1 MNSQQ
6 VRRVSNWLLVAG
18 AICLIYPAEMR
29 AQVQSS
35 TSVQHGT
42 ATTQTK
48 VERGEVVYVSGNNL
62 MVRLEN
68 GEIRHFNVPDNVTV
82 TVDGKELMVHDLKPG
97 MKLQRTITTTTTP
110 KTITT
115 VKTVKGTVWSVAP
128 PLSVILTLED
138 GTNKQF
144 KIPSGQKFMVDGRE
158 TDAFG
163 LKKGMKISASS
174 VTEVPETVIAQQIKR
189 TGTMPPPPPAPQVD
203 FAILVDETPAPAPP
217 AEPTRVAQAEP
228 TPTQLPKTGSNTP
241 LLGLLAALSLA
252 GFLGVGLL
260 RKLIA

>member
-6 VRRVSNWLLVAG
+6 VRRVSNWLLAAG
-18 AICLIYPAEMR
+18 AICLIYPAVTR

-35 TSVQHGT
+35 TSVQPGA

-48 VERGEVVYVSGNNL
+48 VERGEAVYVSGNNL
-62 MVRLEN
+62 VVRMEN

-82 TVDGKELMVHDLKPG
+82 TVDGKELTVHELKPG

-115 VKTVKGTVWSVAP
+115 VKTVKGTVWNVTP

-144 KIPSGQKFMVDGRE
+144 KIPNGQKFMVDGQE

-163 LKKGMKISASS
+163 LKKGMKISATS
-174 VTEVPETVIAQQIKR
+174 VTEVPETVVAQQIKR
-189 TGTMPPPPPAPQVD
+189 TGIMPPPPPAPPAD
-203 FAILVDETPAPAPP
+203 TAMLVDEAPAPTAP
-217 AEPTRVAQAEP
+217 AEPAQVAQAEP
-228 TPTQLPKTGSNTP
+228 APSQLPKTGSDTP
-241 LLGLLAALSLA
+241 LLGLLAVLSLV
-252 GFLGVGLL
+252 GSLGAGLL
-260 RKLIA
+260 RRLIA